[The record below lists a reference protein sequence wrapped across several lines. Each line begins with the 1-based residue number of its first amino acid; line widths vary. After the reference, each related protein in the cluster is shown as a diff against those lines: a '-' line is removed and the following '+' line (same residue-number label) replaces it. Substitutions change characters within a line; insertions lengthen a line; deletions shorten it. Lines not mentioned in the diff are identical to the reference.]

1 MTKSKFV
8 KGFKKYFSVEIA
20 IEYKACLYFYAIV
33 FFYCVCRALQGNFQ
47 ASVLHMCEIILT
59 TYLMG
64 YLQVYLLQNFDEAET
79 LGKREVLYIL
89 ICTTIYTGASYL
101 FGWFGRS
108 LIPTLVF
115 FGFIG
120 FAYWCVYLIN
130 KIKRNID
137 TENLNDML
145 DKYKKAGNF
154 MRVVSDVAETRTEKA
169 GTEAEKAG
177 AEAGTGADK
186 TGAEAEEAGMEAD
199 KAGAEAGMEE
209 DKVGTEADK
218 AGTEVGKAGA
228 EAGTEANKA
237 GTEADKA
244 GTEAGKAGAEAGT
257 EANKAGTEAMKRRG
271 EGSNEQ

>member
-1 MTKSKFV
+1 MTKSKFI

-154 MRVVSDVAETRTEKA
+154 MRVVSDVAETRTEEA
-169 GTEAEKAG
+169 GTEEDKEG
-177 AEAGTGADK
+177 TETEEA
-186 TGAEAEEAGMEAD
+186 GAEAEE
-199 KAGAEAGMEE
+199 
-209 DKVGTEADK
+209 

-237 GTEADKA
+237 RTEADKA
-244 GTEAGKAGAEAGT
+244 GTKAGKAGAEAGT
-257 EANKAGTEAMKRRG
+257 EAGKAGTEVMKRRG

>member
-1 MTKSKFV
+1 MTKSKFI
-8 KGFKKYFSVEIA
+8 KGFKKYFSAEIA

-33 FFYCVCRALQGNFQ
+33 FFYCVCMALQGSFQ
-47 ASVLHMCEIILT
+47 ASVLHMCEMILT

-64 YLQVYLLQNFDEAET
+64 YLQVYLLQNFDEAEN
-79 LGKREVLYIL
+79 LGKREALYIL

-154 MRVVSDVAETRTEKA
+154 MRVVSDVAETGMGET
-169 GTEAEKAG
+169 GTEAEKA
-177 AEAGTGADK
+177 AT
-186 TGAEAEEAGMEAD
+186 EAE
-199 KAGAEAGMEE
+199 KAA
-209 DKVGTEADK
+209 
-218 AGTEVGKAGA
+218 
-228 EAGTEANKA
+228 
-237 GTEADKA
+237 
-244 GTEAGKAGAEAGT
+244 TEAGK
-257 EANKAGTEAMKRRG
+257 
-271 EGSNEQ
+271 Q

>member
-186 TGAEAEEAGMEAD
+186 TGAETEEAGMEAD

-218 AGTEVGKAGA
+218 AGTEAGKAGA

>member
-1 MTKSKFV
+1 MTKSKFI

-115 FGFIG
+115 WGFIG

-186 TGAEAEEAGMEAD
+186 TGAETEEAGMEAD

-209 DKVGTEADK
+209 DKV
-218 AGTEVGKAGA
+218 
-228 EAGTEANKA
+228 